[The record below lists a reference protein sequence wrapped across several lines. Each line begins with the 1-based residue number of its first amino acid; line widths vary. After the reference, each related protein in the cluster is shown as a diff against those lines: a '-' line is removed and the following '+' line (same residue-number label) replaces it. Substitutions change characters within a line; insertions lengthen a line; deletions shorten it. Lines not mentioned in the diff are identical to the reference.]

1 MSDETKT
8 IEETKTVKAK
18 VEVKVE
24 QKEEESETKP
34 VSLQEFLNKSFE
46 CLFNQNVHLHRALAQ
61 VLQEEFK
68 KQEDRK
74 LELEEKIDALEKNL
88 KEGFLYYTREI
99 MKGLDD
105 ANQALMDTI
114 LDTIAPPFNHIPPP
128 QLARRSSPSSVV
140 EVAESKDN

>member
-1 MSDETKT
+1 MSEETKT
-8 IEETKTVKAK
+8 IDEETKTVEAK
-18 VEVKVE
+18 IEVEHK
-24 QKEEESETKP
+24 QETKP

-114 LDTIAPPFNHIPPP
+114 LDTIAPPLHQLPPP
-128 QLARRSSPSSVV
+128 ELARRSSPVTV
-140 EVAESKDN
+140 LDIPESKE

>member
-1 MSDETKT
+1 MSEETKT
-8 IEETKTVKAK
+8 IDEETKTVDT
-18 VEVKVE
+18 EV
-24 QKEEESETKP
+24 ETKQDEKETHP

-74 LELEEKIDALEKNL
+74 LELEEKIDLLEKNI
-88 KEGFLYYTREI
+88 KEGFLHYTREI

-105 ANQALMDTI
+105 ANQVIVDI
-114 LDTIAPPFNHIPPP
+114 IAPPLDQIPPP
-128 QLARRSSPSSVV
+128 QLARRSSPVTVV
-140 EVAESKDN
+140 DVAESK

>member
-1 MSDETKT
+1 MSEEAKT
-8 IEETKTVKAK
+8 IDEETKTVEAK
-18 VEVKVE
+18 G
-24 QKEEESETKP
+24 EEETKP

-88 KEGFLYYTREI
+88 KEGFLHYTREI

-105 ANQALMDTI
+105 ANQALLDTI
-114 LDTIAPPFNHIPPP
+114 LDTIAPPLHQLPPP
-128 QLARRSSPSSVV
+128 ELARRSSPVTVV
-140 EVAESKDN
+140 DIPELKE

>member
-8 IEETKTVKAK
+8 IDEETETVEADSK
-18 VEVKVE
+18 VEE
-24 QKEEESETKP
+24 ETKP

-74 LELEEKIDALEKNL
+74 LELEEKIDVLEKNL

-105 ANQALMDTI
+105 ANQALMDMI
-114 LDTIAPPFNHIPPP
+114 LDTIAPPVDQIPPP
-128 QLARRSSPSSVV
+128 QLARRSSPVSVV
-140 EVAESKDN
+140 DIAESKTEN